1 MSQFIPGQPVVS
13 FFLESSDEEVVIRYP
28 RWEDLHDLHAFIN
41 ELSAEDTFI
50 SFSGEEI
57 SLEDEADFL
66 LNWYKRM
73 EFGDG
78 VYLVCEL
85 REKIVGACEISR
97 NEEDRARGEHVG
109 VMGLSVAKSA
119 RRAGIGENLARATI
133 EEARQVI
140 SDLRII
146 KLRAFAENAPA
157 IALYTK
163 LGFVEAGRLPGVVK
177 YHGEFQDRVEMCLLI
192 G

>member
-28 RWEDLHDLHAFIN
+28 RWEDLHDLHVFIN
-41 ELSAEDTFI
+41 ELSSEDTYI

-57 SLEDEADFL
+57 SLEEEADFL
-66 LNWYKRM
+66 LNWYKKM

-85 REKIVGACEISR
+85 HEKIVGACEISR
-97 NEEDRARGEHVG
+97 NEEDRQ
-109 VMGLSVAKSA
+109 
-119 RRAGIGENLARATI
+119 T
-133 EEARQVI
+133 I

-157 IALYTK
+157 IALYSK
-163 LGFVEAGRLPGVVK
+163 LGFVEVGKLPGVVK
-177 YHGEFQDRVEMCLLI
+177 HADVYLDQVEMCLRLS
-192 G
+192 